1 MVIMPINSNPRKYFP
16 KILIDQ
22 NHQQAWA
29 TTLEIASRVN
39 PGNPADSSYEK
50 AIKTAYSLGYE
61 VAVNFAEEINQNLLT
76 KYDILIL
83 PHNSDPLYE
92 KTNGSGEVRYNLNE
106 IESIV
111 NFVKEGGSL
120 LVLSEYEIN
129 KYGNNANELLE
140 KFEVQ
145 VTHGLVQDKENSYN
159 GVASWVEP
167 VWCTNDPLRI
177 VLYRSGWVESIG
189 EHEVLVK
196 SSQSADPSGKSMGII
211 KRYGKGCI
219 IVLADSDIFGDDSID
234 DLQNIIFFERVLYLL
249 SHNEKSGVGKEK
261 TLPPSWYHLKDSVN
275 NLRLLQNDEGSV
287 KIEDKKEAESI
298 AKVVLNAYILCA
310 SELGLSDRGYIQE
323 SVKDFQQWIESGM
336 LRPDFSNTLKMY
348 RPDLVRIDQREDLI
362 LMPMYTQNGHS
373 KKVFEAI
380 FIKTVW
386 PDWIR
391 EVEKEYSNP
400 AFIPV
405 EFVDFTE
412 GYNTHSAVFFPETV
426 TISESM
432 QFNWGAIFCDR
443 EAARFI
449 KVSKAAIDLLGI
461 NTPEDLK
468 MLLENPKILQETF
481 ILWDLVHD
489 RTHSRGD
496 LPFDPFMI
504 KQRNPYW
511 MYSLE
516 EMRCDL
522 NAYLEM
528 DGNTQ
533 KGYPHG
539 RFVKYAVLFDRV
551 LRFPLSG
558 GRVKNYD
565 GLVGQILF
573 GKLHKDNSIAWSDNK
588 LTIYWD
594 KVDNSVAQLCA
605 EINGLYKD
613 SIDKPKL
620 SFWVD
625 GYTLVSKYVEPNL
638 RSTWRKGPDYLKD
651 SKELVDAILP
661 DEFPLNMFYEAL
673 LKKISGVIEECKGID
688 LNG

>member
-1 MVIMPINSNPRKYFP
+1 MMIMTFTSNPRRFFP

-29 TTLEIASRVN
+29 ATLEIAAKVN
-39 PGNPADSSYEK
+39 PINPADSSYEK
-50 AIKTAYSLGYE
+50 ALGKAFSLGYE
-61 VAVNFAEEINQNLLT
+61 VAVNHDKSIDHALLANC
-76 KYDILIL
+76 DILIL
-83 PHNSDPLYE
+83 PHNSDPIYE
-92 KTNGSGEVRYNLNE
+92 KTIGRGEVKYSLEE
-106 IESIV
+106 IETMV
-111 NFVKEGGSL
+111 TFVKEGGSL
-120 LVLSEYEIN
+120 LVLSEYEIE
-129 KYGNNANELLE
+129 KYGNNTNELLE
-140 KFEVQ
+140 KFEMQ
-145 VTHGLVQDKENSYN
+145 VDHGLVQDRENSYN

-167 VWCTNDPLRI
+167 VWCTTDPLRI
-177 VLYRSGWVESIG
+177 VLYRAGWVESIG
-189 EHEVLVK
+189 EYEVLVK
-196 SSQSADPSGKSMGII
+196 SSQSADPSDKSMGIL
-211 KRYGKGCI
+211 KRYGKGSI
-219 IVLADSDIFGDDSID
+219 FVLADSDIFGDDSID
-234 DLQNIIFFERVLYLL
+234 DLQNKIFLERVLYLL
-249 SHNEKSGVGKEK
+249 SHNEKSGVTREK
-261 TLPPSWYHLKDSVN
+261 NPPQSWIILKDKVN
-275 NLRLLQNDEGSV
+275 SLRKLQSEDGSV
-287 KIEDKKEAESI
+287 MQEHREQAESI
-298 AKVVLNAYILCA
+298 AKEVIGAYVVCA
-310 SELGLSDRGYIQE
+310 NDLDLADRGYVQE
-323 SVKDFQQWIESGM
+323 CVKDFQNWIKSGM
-336 LRPDFSNTLKMY
+336 QRPDFGNTLKMY

-373 KKVFEAI
+373 GKVFEAMY
-380 FIKTVW
+380 IKTVW

-391 EVEKEYSNP
+391 EIEKEYSNP

-412 GYNTHSAVFFPETV
+412 GYDTHAAVFFPETV
-426 TISESM
+426 TITESM

-449 KVSKAAIDLLGI
+449 KVSKAAIELLAI

-468 MLLENPKILQETF
+468 MLLGNPKILQETF

-528 DGNTQ
+528 DGITN

-588 LTIYWD
+588 LTIHWD
-594 KVDNSVAQLCA
+594 RVDNSIAELCA

-625 GYTLVSKYVEPNL
+625 GYTLVSRYVEPSL
-638 RSTWRKGPDYLKD
+638 RSSWRKGPDYFKD
-651 SKELVDAILP
+651 SKELVDSILP

-673 LKKISGVIEECKGID
+673 LKKISGVIEECKGLD

>member
-1 MVIMPINSNPRKYFP
+1 M
-16 KILIDQ
+16 L
-22 NHQQAWA
+22 
-29 TTLEIASRVN
+29 
-39 PGNPADSSYEK
+39 
-50 AIKTAYSLGYE
+50 
-61 VAVNFAEEINQNLLT
+61 
-76 KYDILIL
+76 
-83 PHNSDPLYE
+83 DPLQ
-92 KTNGSGEVRYNLNE
+92 V
-106 IESIV
+106 
-111 NFVKEGGSL
+111 
-120 LVLSEYEIN
+120 VLFR
-129 KYGNNANELLE
+129 A
-140 KFEVQ
+140 
-145 VTHGLVQDKENSYN
+145 
-159 GVASWVEP
+159 
-167 VWCTNDPLRI
+167 
-177 VLYRSGWVESIG
+177 GWVTSEG
-189 EHEVLVK
+189 AFNTLVE
-196 SSQSADPSGKSMGII
+196 SSQSADPKGKSMAVL
-211 KRYGKGCI
+211 KSYGKGSVL
-219 IVLADSDIFGDDSID
+219 VLADSDLFGDDCIETK
-234 DLQNIIFFERVLYLL
+234 QNKLFFERILYLL
-249 SHNEKSGVGKEK
+249 SHNEKSGTAREK
-261 TLPPSWYHLKDSVN
+261 TLPQSWIILKEKVN
-275 NLRLLQNDEGSV
+275 NLRKLQSEDGSV
-287 KIEDKKEAESI
+287 KQEDREGAEGI
-298 AKVVLNAYILCA
+298 AKEVLGAYVACA
-310 SELGLSDRGYIQE
+310 TDLGLADRGYVQE
-323 SVKDFQQWIESGM
+323 CVKDFHHWIESGM
-336 LRPDFSNTLKMY
+336 QRPDFSNTLKMF

-362 LMPMYTQNGHS
+362 LMPMYTQNGHTG
-373 KKVFEAI
+373 KVFEAL

-391 EVEKEYSNP
+391 DVEKEYSNP

-426 TISESM
+426 TTSESM

-449 KVSKAAIDLLGI
+449 KVSKAAIELLAI

-468 MLLENPKILQETF
+468 MLLGNPKILQETF

-489 RTHSRGD
+489 RTHSKGD

-504 KQRNPYW
+504 KQRNPFW

-528 DGNTQ
+528 DGIIRR
-533 KGYPHG
+533 GYPHG

-588 LTIYWD
+588 LTIHWD
-594 KVDNSVAQLCA
+594 RVDSSIAELCA

-638 RSTWRKGPDYLKD
+638 RSSWRKGPDYFKD
-651 SKELVDAILP
+651 SKELVDSILP

-673 LKKISGVIEECKGID
+673 LKKISGVIEECKGLT